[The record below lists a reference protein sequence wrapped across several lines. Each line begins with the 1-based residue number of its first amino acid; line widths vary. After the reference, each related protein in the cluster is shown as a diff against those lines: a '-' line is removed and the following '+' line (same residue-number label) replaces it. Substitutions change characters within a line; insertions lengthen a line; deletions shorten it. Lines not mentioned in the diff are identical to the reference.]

1 MGLDGG
7 YERCNC
13 RRISDIESLM
23 EDFATGR
30 FFDLSRGLA
39 ECSESAG
46 TNGNVSAFASQLLS
60 DSASQAFTSSRDYR
74 HATIEPQM
82 QFRLPISKPKS
93 SRKIREGVNAEREGR
108 RPLCL
113 RPAEE
118 LLFA

>member
-1 MGLDGG
+1 MIGTERKQLGVKISFFRLGGLKGVRRRTTGIGNTNVKSSKMGLDGG

-60 DSASQAFTSSRDYR
+60 DSAFQAFTSSLDYH
-74 HATIEPQM
+74 HATI
-82 QFRLPISKPKS
+82 
-93 SRKIREGVNAEREGR
+93 
-108 RPLCL
+108 
-113 RPAEE
+113 
-118 LLFA
+118 